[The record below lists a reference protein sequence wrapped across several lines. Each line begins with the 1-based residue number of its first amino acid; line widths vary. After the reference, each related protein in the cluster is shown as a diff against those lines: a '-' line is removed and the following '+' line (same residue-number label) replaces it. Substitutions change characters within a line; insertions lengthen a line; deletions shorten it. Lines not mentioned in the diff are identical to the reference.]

1 METAVSRKKLE
12 RAYMLKWRETAAA
25 LERFKREEFRAMT
38 DDEARATSEMLLGMG
53 PFPGNLRPES
63 VTSGLVEQQRIF
75 ARARC

>member
-1 METAVSRKKLE
+1 
-12 RAYMLKWRETAAA
+12 
-25 LERFKREEFRAMT
+25 MT